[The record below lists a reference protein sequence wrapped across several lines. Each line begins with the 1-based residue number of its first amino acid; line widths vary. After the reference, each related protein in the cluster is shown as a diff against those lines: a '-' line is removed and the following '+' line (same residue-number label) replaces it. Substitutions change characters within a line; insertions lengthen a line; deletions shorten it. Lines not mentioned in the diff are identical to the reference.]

1 MICNLFLGFTDSKME
16 IKRNLHIQKKHL
28 DNINRTKNKSKSINF
43 VYNSEVRCITGFEYR
58 RPVKL
63 KKALYDVISQK
74 ELKEGIV
81 GEKVTIQR
89 FLKDLQ
95 EKQVQKILERKVVSL
110 RGYGSS
116 AVAFETADGKIIKLT
131 DGNHFPLNRPH
142 AIFDV
147 PVFKRGNSGRTYFY
161 IEEKLYQHNMPVYWV
176 DTVKDMIKSD
186 GYRAV
191 DIYDCDT
198 HQIGV
203 SKNGR
208 VYLVDPEC
216 ARYKTPVHAVVDK
229 AQRALKSYIK
239 PCASRKT
246 SVTEILT
253 KFLQT
258 ILKK

>member
-1 MICNLFLGFTDSKME
+1 MGFTDSKME

-28 DNINRTKNKSKSINF
+28 NNINRTNNNSRSIKL
-43 VYNSEVRCITGFEYR
+43 VYNSEMRYITGFEYR

-147 PVFKRGNSGRTYFY
+147 PVFKRGNSGSTYFY
-161 IEEKLYQHNMPVYWV
+161 IEEKLYQHNMPLYWV
-176 DTVKDMIKSD
+176 ETVKDMIKSD

-198 HQIGV
+198 HQIGI
-203 SKNGR
+203 SQNGR

-216 ARYKTPVHAVVDK
+216 ARYKTPVHAIVDK
-229 AQRALKSYIK
+229 AQRALKKYFSSNV
-239 PCASRKT
+239 SRKK
-246 SVTEILT
+246 SVTETLT
-253 KFLQT
+253 KFLRT